1 MGLTEEMDDFI
12 QEFKATKAQGY
23 VKIYVRE
30 LREQFESGAA

>member
-1 MGLTEEMDDFI
+1 MGLTEEIDDFI

-30 LREQFESGAA
+30 LRE